1 MLRLSAPTKDNSMSS
16 DNKQSL
22 SALTLAAI
30 GVVYGDI
37 GTSPLYTLRECLSGQ
52 FGFGVEREAVFGFLS
67 LIFWLLLLVVS
78 LKYISYVMRADNA
91 GEGGILTL
99 MSLAGRNTGA
109 RATAVLVIMGLI
121 GGSFF
126 YGEVVITP
134 AISVMSA
141 IEGLEIAAPSLD
153 PFIVPLSI
161 AVLTLLFM
169 IQKHGTGMVGKLF
182 APVMLIWF
190 ATLAVLGVS
199 GIMKNPEVLQAL
211 NPSWAV
217 SFFVHYKTISF
228 FALGAVV
235 LAITGVEA
243 LYADMG
249 HFGKMPI
256 RIAWFI
262 VVLPS
267 LVLNYFG
274 QGALL
279 LSDPK
284 AIKNPFFL
292 LAPDWALI
300 PLLILATLATVIASQ
315 AVISGVFSLT
325 RQAVRL
331 GYLPGMR
338 IIHTSEMESGQIYV
352 PMINWVL
359 YFAVLI
365 VIISFE
371 HSSNLAAAYG
381 IAVTG
386 TMVLTSILSCTVAV
400 KNWHWNR
407 LAVGLILTL
416 FLCID
421 VPLFSAN
428 LIKLFSGGWLPICL
442 GLIMFLIMTTWK
454 SERFRLLRRMHEHG
468 NSLEAMIASLEKSP
482 PVRVPGTA
490 VYMSR
495 ALNVIPFALLHNLK
509 HNKVLHE
516 RVVFLTLRT
525 EDAPYV
531 HNVRRVAIEQLSPT
545 FWRVV
550 ASYGWRE
557 TPNVEEIFHRC
568 GLEGLNCRMMET
580 SFFMSHE
587 SLIMGKRPWYL
598 RLRGKLFLALQR
610 NALRAPDQFEIPPNR
625 VIELGT
631 QVEI

>member
-1 MLRLSAPTKDNSMSS
+1 MSTE
-16 DNKQSL
+16 NKQSL
-22 SALTLAAI
+22 PAITLAAI

-52 FGFGVEREAVFGFLS
+52 FGFGVERDAVFGFLS
-67 LIFWLLLLVVS
+67 LIFWLLVFVVS
-78 LKYISYVMRADNA
+78 FKYLTFVMRADNA

-99 MSLAGRNTGA
+99 MSLAGRNTSA
-109 RATAVLVIMGLI
+109 RMTSVLVILGLI

-153 PFIVPLSI
+153 PYIVPLSI
-161 AVLTLLFM
+161 VVLTLLFI

-182 APVMLIWF
+182 APIMLAWF
-190 ATLAVLGVS
+190 LILAILGAR
-199 GIMKNPEVLQAL
+199 GIMNNPEVLQAL
-211 NPSWAV
+211 NPVWAVHFFLEYKAV
-217 SFFVHYKTISF
+217 SFA
-228 FALGAVV
+228 ALGAVV
-235 LAITGVEA
+235 LSITGVEA

-249 HFGKMPI
+249 HFGKLPI
-256 RIAWFI
+256 RVAWFS

-279 LSDPK
+279 LKTPE

-300 PLLILATLATVIASQ
+300 PMLILATLATVIASQ

-331 GYLPGMR
+331 GYLSPMR
-338 IIHTSEMESGQIYV
+338 IIHTSEMESGQIYIPV
-352 PMINWVL
+352 VNWML
-359 YFAVLI
+359 YFAVVI
-365 VIISFE
+365 VIVSFE

-386 TMVLTSILSCTVAV
+386 TMVLTSILFSTAAR

-407 LAVGLILTL
+407 ILVGLMVTA
-416 FLCID
+416 FLCVD

-428 LIKLFSGGWLPICL
+428 LEKLFSGGWLPLSL
-442 GLIMFLIMTTWK
+442 GLVMFIIMTTWK

-468 NSLEAMIASLEKSP
+468 NSLDAMITSLEKSP

-516 RVVFLTLRT
+516 RVILLTLRT

-531 HNVRRVAIEQLSPT
+531 HNVKRVTLEQLSPT

-568 GLEGLNCRMMET
+568 GLEGLSCRMMET

-587 SLIMGKRPWYL
+587 SLIIGDNRPWYL
-598 RLRGKLFLALQR
+598 RLRGKLFLLLQR

>member
-1 MLRLSAPTKDNSMSS
+1 MSTE
-16 DNKQSL
+16 NKQSL
-22 SALTLAAI
+22 PAITLAAI

-52 FGFGVEREAVFGFLS
+52 FGFGVERDAVFGFLS
-67 LIFWLLLLVVS
+67 LIFWLLVFVVS
-78 LKYISYVMRADNA
+78 FKYLTFVMRADNA

-99 MSLAGRNTGA
+99 MSLAGRNTSA
-109 RATAVLVIMGLI
+109 RMTSVLVILGLI

-153 PFIVPLSI
+153 PYIVPLSI
-161 AVLTLLFM
+161 VVLTLLFM

-182 APVMLIWF
+182 APIMLAWF
-190 ATLAVLGVS
+190 LVLAVLGARS
-199 GIMKNPEVLQAL
+199 ILNNPEVLQAL
-211 NPSWAV
+211 NPVWAVHFFLEYKAV
-217 SFFVHYKTISF
+217 SFA
-228 FALGAVV
+228 ALGAVV
-235 LAITGVEA
+235 LSITGVEA

-249 HFGKMPI
+249 HFGKLPI
-256 RIAWFI
+256 RVAWFS

-279 LSDPK
+279 LKTPE

-300 PLLILATLATVIASQ
+300 PMLILATLATVIASQ

-331 GYLPGMR
+331 GYLSPMR
-338 IIHTSEMESGQIYV
+338 IIHTSEMESGQIYIPV
-352 PMINWVL
+352 VNWLL
-359 YFAVLI
+359 YFAVVI
-365 VIISFE
+365 VIVSFE

-386 TMVLTSILSCTVAV
+386 TMVLTSILFATAAR
-400 KNWHWNR
+400 KNWHWSR
-407 LAVGLILTL
+407 ILVGLMMVA
-416 FLCID
+416 FLCVD

-428 LIKLFSGGWLPICL
+428 LEKLFSGGWLPLSL
-442 GLIMFLIMTTWK
+442 GLVMFIIMTTWK

-468 NSLEAMIASLEKSP
+468 NSLDAMITSLEKSP

-516 RVVFLTLRT
+516 RVILLTLRT

-531 HNVRRVAIEQLSPT
+531 HNVKRVTLEQLSPT

-568 GLEGLNCRMMET
+568 GLEGLSCRMMET

-587 SLIMGKRPWYL
+587 SLIIGDNRPWYL
-598 RLRGKLFLALQR
+598 RLRGKLFLLLQR

>member
-1 MLRLSAPTKDNSMSS
+1 MSS

-22 SALTLAAI
+22 GSLTLAAI

-99 MSLAGRNTGA
+99 MSLAGRHTGA
-109 RATAVLVIMGLI
+109 RLTSILVIMGLI

-161 AVLTLLFM
+161 AVLTLLFI

-182 APVMLIWF
+182 APVMMVWF
-190 ATLAVLGVS
+190 LTLAVLGLT
-199 GIMKNPEVLQAL
+199 GIAKNPEVLQAL
-211 NPSWAV
+211 NPAYALH
-217 SFFVHYKTISF
+217 FFVHYKTISF

-292 LAPDWALI
+292 LAPEWALV

-352 PMINWVL
+352 PFINWML

-365 VIISFE
+365 VIISFQ

-386 TMVLTSILSCTVAV
+386 TMILTSFLSCTVAV
-400 KNWHWNR
+400 KNWHWSK
-407 LAVGLILTL
+407 LLVAFILTL

-421 VPLFSAN
+421 IPLFSAN
-428 LIKLFSGGWLPICL
+428 LVKLFSGGWLPICL
-442 GLIMFLIMTTWK
+442 GLVMFLIMTTWK
-454 SERFRLLRRMHEHG
+454 SERFRLLRRLHEHG

-482 PVRVPGTA
+482 PVRVSGTA
-490 VYMSR
+490 VYLSR
-495 ALNVIPFALLHNLK
+495 ALSVIPFALLHNLK

-516 RVVFLTLRT
+516 RVVLLTLRT

-587 SLIMGKRPWYL
+587 SLIIGKRPWYL

-610 NALRAPDQFEIPPNR
+610 NALRAPAQFEIPPNR

>member
-1 MLRLSAPTKDNSMSS
+1 MSTE
-16 DNKQSL
+16 NKQSL
-22 SALTLAAI
+22 PAITLAAI

-52 FGFGVEREAVFGFLS
+52 FGFGVERDAVFGFLS
-67 LIFWLLLLVVS
+67 LIFWLLVFVVS
-78 LKYISYVMRADNA
+78 FKYLTFVMRADNA

-99 MSLAGRNTGA
+99 MSLAGRNTSS
-109 RATAVLVIMGLI
+109 RMTSVLVILGLI

-153 PFIVPLSI
+153 PYIVPLSI
-161 AVLTLLFM
+161 VVLTLLFI

-182 APVMLIWF
+182 APIMLAWF
-190 ATLAVLGVS
+190 LILAVLGAR
-199 GIMKNPEVLQAL
+199 GIMGNPEVLQAL
-211 NPSWAV
+211 NPAWAVHFFLEYKAV
-217 SFFVHYKTISF
+217 SFA
-228 FALGAVV
+228 ALGAVV
-235 LAITGVEA
+235 LSITGVEA

-249 HFGKMPI
+249 HFGKLPI
-256 RIAWFI
+256 RVAWFS

-279 LSDPK
+279 LKTPE

-300 PLLILATLATVIASQ
+300 PMLILATLATVIASQ

-331 GYLPGMR
+331 GYLSPMR
-338 IIHTSEMESGQIYV
+338 IIHTSEMESGQIYIPV
-352 PMINWVL
+352 VNWML
-359 YFAVLI
+359 YFAVVI
-365 VIISFE
+365 VIVSFE

-386 TMVLTSILSCTVAV
+386 TMVLTSILFTTVAR

-407 LAVGLILTL
+407 ILVGLMLVA
-416 FLCID
+416 FMCVD

-428 LIKLFSGGWLPICL
+428 LEKLFSGGWLPLSL
-442 GLIMFLIMTTWK
+442 GLVMFIIMTTWK

-468 NSLEAMIASLEKSP
+468 NSLDAMITSLEKSP

-516 RVVFLTLRT
+516 RVILLTLRT

-531 HNVRRVAIEQLSPT
+531 HNVKRVTLEQLSPT

-557 TPNVEEIFHRC
+557 TPNVEEVFHRC
-568 GLEGLNCRMMET
+568 GLEGLSCRMMET

-587 SLIMGKRPWYL
+587 SLIIGDKRPWYL
-598 RLRGKLFLALQR
+598 RLRGKLFLLLQR

>member
-1 MLRLSAPTKDNSMSS
+1 MSS

-22 SALTLAAI
+22 RGLTLAAI

-67 LIFWLLLLVVS
+67 LIFWLLVLVVS

-99 MSLAGRNTGA
+99 MSLAGRHTGA

-153 PFIVPLSI
+153 PFIVPMSI
-161 AVLTLLFM
+161 AVLTLLFA

-182 APVMLIWF
+182 APVMLVWF
-190 ATLAVLGVS
+190 LVLAILGVN
-199 GIMKNPEVLQAL
+199 GIMKNPEVLHAL
-211 NPSWAV
+211 NPAYAV
-217 SFFVHYKTISF
+217 EFFLHYKSVSF

-249 HFGKMPI
+249 HFGKVPI
-256 RIAWFI
+256 RLAWFS

-284 AIKNPFFL
+284 SIKNPFFL

-300 PLLILATLATVIASQ
+300 PMLILATLATVIASQ

-338 IIHTSEMESGQIYV
+338 IIHTSERESGQIYIPV
-352 PMINWVL
+352 INWVL

-386 TMVLTSILSCTVAV
+386 TMVLTAMLSCTVAV
-400 KNWHWNR
+400 KNWHWNK
-407 LAVGLILTL
+407 LAVAVILVL
-416 FLCID
+416 MLCID
-421 VPLFSAN
+421 VPLFTAN
-428 LIKLFSGGWLPICL
+428 LVKIFSGGWLPLCL
-442 GLIMFLIMTTWK
+442 GLVMFIIMTTWK

-495 ALNVIPFALLHNLK
+495 ALNVIPFAMLHNLK

-516 RVVFLTLRT
+516 RVVLLTLRT

-531 HNVRRVAIEQLSPT
+531 HNVRRVTIEQLSPT

-587 SLIMGKRPWYL
+587 SLIIGKRPWYL

>member
-1 MLRLSAPTKDNSMSS
+1 MSAEH
-16 DNKQSL
+16 KQSL
-22 SALTLAAI
+22 SAVTLAAI

-37 GTSPLYTLRECLSGQ
+37 GTSPLYTLRECFSGHY
-52 FGFGVEREAVFGFLS
+52 GFDVRPDVVFGFLS
-67 LIFWLLLLVVS
+67 LIFWMLIVIVS
-78 LKYISYVMRADNA
+78 LKYLTYVMRADNA

-99 MSLAGRNTGA
+99 MSLAGRNTSA
-109 RATAVLVIMGLI
+109 RTTAVLVILGLI

-141 IEGLEIAAPSLD
+141 IEGLEIAAPALD
-153 PFIVPLSI
+153 AYIVPLSI
-161 AVLTLLFM
+161 LVLTLLFV
-169 IQKHGTGMVGKLF
+169 IQKHGTGSVGKLF
-182 APVMLIWF
+182 APVMLLWF
-190 ATLAVLGVS
+190 IVLAVLGARS
-199 GIMKNPEVLQAL
+199 IISNPEVLQAL
-211 NPSWAV
+211 NPKWALN
-217 SFFVHYKTISF
+217 FFMEYKKVSF

-235 LAITGVEA
+235 LSITGVEA

-249 HFGKMPI
+249 HFGKFPI
-256 RIAWFI
+256 RLAWFT

-279 LSDPK
+279 LKNPE

-331 GYLPGMR
+331 GYLSPMR
-338 IIHTSEMESGQIYV
+338 IIHTSEMESGQIYIPV
-352 PMINWVL
+352 INWTLYISVVL
-359 YFAVLI
+359 
-365 VIISFE
+365 VIIGFE

-386 TMVLTSILSCTVAV
+386 TMVLTSILVTSVAIN
-400 KNWHWNR
+400 NWHWNR
-407 LAVGLILTL
+407 FLAIGIVTILLI
-416 FLCID
+416 ID
-421 VPLFSAN
+421 VPMFSAN
-428 LIKLFSGGWLPICL
+428 ALKLFSGGWLPL
-442 GLIMFLIMTTWK
+442 TLALVMFIIMTTWK
-454 SERFRLLRRMHEHG
+454 SERFRLLRRLHEHG

-490 VYMSR
+490 VFLSR
-495 ALNVIPFALLHNLK
+495 ATNVIPFALLHNLK

-516 RVVFLTLRT
+516 RVVLLTLRT

-531 HNVRRVAIEQLSPT
+531 HNVRRVTIEQLSPT

-557 TPNVEEIFHRC
+557 TPNVEEVFHRC
-568 GLEGLNCRMMET
+568 GLEGLSCRMMET

-587 SLIMGKRPWYL
+587 SLIVGKRPWYL
-598 RLRGKLFLALQR
+598 RLRGKLYLLLQR

>member
-1 MLRLSAPTKDNSMSS
+1 MSA

-22 SALTLAAI
+22 PAITLAAI

-52 FGFGVEREAVFGFLS
+52 FGFGVERDAVFGFLS
-67 LIFWLLLLVVS
+67 LIFWLLILVVS
-78 LKYISYVMRADNA
+78 VKYLTFVMRADNA

-99 MSLAGRNTGA
+99 MSLAGRHTSA
-109 RATAVLVIMGLI
+109 KMTSVLVIMGLI

-141 IEGLEIAAPSLD
+141 IEGLEIAAPQLD
-153 PFIVPLSI
+153 AYIVPLSI
-161 AVLTLLFM
+161 VVLTLLFM

-182 APVMLIWF
+182 APVMMLWF
-190 ATLAVLGVS
+190 LVLAVLGARS
-199 GIMKNPEVLQAL
+199 IMANPEVLQAL
-211 NPSWAV
+211 NPAWAV
-217 SFFVHYKTISF
+217 HFFLEYKTVSF

-235 LAITGVEA
+235 LSITGVEA

-249 HFGKMPI
+249 HFGKLPI
-256 RIAWFI
+256 RIAWFS

-279 LSDPK
+279 LKTPE

-300 PLLILATLATVIASQ
+300 PLMILATLATVIASQ

-331 GYLPGMR
+331 GYLSPMR

-352 PMINWVL
+352 PAINWLL
-359 YFAVLI
+359 YISVVI
-365 VIISFE
+365 VIVSFE

-386 TMVLTSILSCTVAV
+386 TMVLTSILCCTVAT
-400 KNWHWNR
+400 KNWHWNKV
-407 LAVGLILTL
+407 AVLLMGFA

-421 VPLFSAN
+421 IPLFSAN
-428 LIKLFSGGWLPICL
+428 VVKIFSGGWLPLCL
-442 GLIMFLIMTTWK
+442 ALVMFIIMTTWK
-454 SERFRLLRRMHEHG
+454 SERFRLL
-468 NSLEAMIASLEKSP
+468 
-482 PVRVPGTA
+482 
-490 VYMSR
+490 
-495 ALNVIPFALLHNLK
+495 
-509 HNKVLHE
+509 
-516 RVVFLTLRT
+516 
-525 EDAPYV
+525 PY
-531 HNVRRVAIEQLSPT
+531 A
-545 FWRVV
+545 
-550 ASYGWRE
+550 
-557 TPNVEEIFHRC
+557 
-568 GLEGLNCRMMET
+568 
-580 SFFMSHE
+580 
-587 SLIMGKRPWYL
+587 
-598 RLRGKLFLALQR
+598 
-610 NALRAPDQFEIPPNR
+610 
-625 VIELGT
+625 
-631 QVEI
+631 

>member
-1 MLRLSAPTKDNSMSS
+1 MSS
-16 DNKQSL
+16 EHKRSL
-22 SALTLAAI
+22 PAVTLAAI

-52 FGFGVEREAVFGFLS
+52 FGFGVEPDSVFGFLS
-67 LIFWLLLLVVS
+67 LIFWLLVLVVS
-78 LKYISYVMRADNA
+78 LKYLTYVMRADNA

-99 MSLAGRNTGA
+99 MSLAGRNTSD
-109 RATAVLVIMGLI
+109 RMTSVLVIMGLI

-141 IEGLEIAAPSLD
+141 MEGLEIAAPSMD
-153 PFIVPLSI
+153 SYIVPLSI
-161 AVLTLLFM
+161 VVLTLLFI
-169 IQKHGTGMVGKLF
+169 IQKHGTGSVGKLF

-190 ATLAVLGVS
+190 LTLGVLGARS
-199 GIMKNPEVLQAL
+199 IIANPEVLQAL
-211 NPSWAV
+211 NPMYAV
-217 SFFVHYKTISF
+217 RFFIEYKAVSF

-249 HFGKMPI
+249 HFGKFPI
-256 RIAWFI
+256 RLAWFM

-279 LSDPK
+279 LKDPE

-300 PLLILATLATVIASQ
+300 PLMILATLATIIASQ

-331 GYLPGMR
+331 GYLPPMR
-338 IIHTSEMESGQIYV
+338 IVHTSDMESGQIYI
-352 PMINWVL
+352 PAINWML
-359 YFAVLI
+359 YIAVVI
-365 VIISFE
+365 VIVSFE

-386 TMVLTSILSCTVAV
+386 TMVITSILFCTVAV
-400 KNWHWNR
+400 KNWLWNR
-407 LAVGLILTL
+407 YLAWVLLAGLLI
-416 FLCID
+416 ID
-421 VPLFSAN
+421 VPMFLAN
-428 LIKLFSGGWLPICL
+428 VVKILSGGWLPLAL
-442 GLIMFLIMTTWK
+442 GMVMFIIMTTWK
-454 SERFRLLRRMHEHG
+454 SERFRLLRRLHEHG
-468 NSLEAMIASLEKSP
+468 NSLDAMIASLEKTP
-482 PVRVPGTA
+482 PTRVPGTA
-490 VYMSR
+490 VYFSR
-495 ALNVIPFALLHNLK
+495 ATRVIPFALLHNLK
-509 HNKVLHE
+509 HNKILHE
-516 RVVFLTLRT
+516 RVVLLTMRT

-531 HNVRRVAIEQLSPT
+531 LNARRVTVEQLSPT
-545 FWRVV
+545 FWRVI
-550 ASYGWRE
+550 ANYGWRE
-557 TPNVEEIFHRC
+557 TPDVEEVFQRC
-568 GLEGLNCRMMET
+568 WQDGLTCQMMET
-580 SFFMSHE
+580 SFFMSNE
-587 SLIMGKRPWYL
+587 SLIIGERPWYL
-598 RLRGKLFLALQR
+598 RLRGKLFMMLSR
-610 NALRAPDQFEIPPNR
+610 NALRAADQFEIPPNR
-625 VIELGT
+625 LIELGI

>member
-1 MLRLSAPTKDNSMSS
+1 MSS

-22 SALTLAAI
+22 RGLTLAAI

-67 LIFWLLLLVVS
+67 LIFWLLVLVVS

-99 MSLAGRNTGA
+99 MSLAGRHTGA

-153 PFIVPLSI
+153 PFIVPMSI
-161 AVLTLLFM
+161 AVLTLLFA

-190 ATLAVLGVS
+190 LVLAILGVM
-199 GIMKNPEVLQAL
+199 GIMRNPDVLHAL
-211 NPSWAV
+211 NPAYAV
-217 SFFVHYKTISF
+217 EFFLHYKSVSF

-249 HFGKMPI
+249 HFGKVPI
-256 RIAWFI
+256 RLAWFS

-300 PLLILATLATVIASQ
+300 PMLILATLATVIASQ

-338 IIHTSEMESGQIYV
+338 IIHTSERESGQIYIPV
-352 PMINWVL
+352 INWVL

-386 TMVLTSILSCTVAV
+386 TMVLTAMLSCTVAV
-400 KNWHWNR
+400 KNWHWNK
-407 LAVGLILTL
+407 LAVAVILVL
-416 FLCID
+416 MLCID
-421 VPLFSAN
+421 VPLFTAN
-428 LIKLFSGGWLPICL
+428 LVKIFSGGWLPLCL
-442 GLIMFLIMTTWK
+442 GLVMFIIMTTWK

-495 ALNVIPFALLHNLK
+495 ALNVIPFAMLHNLK

-516 RVVFLTLRT
+516 RVVLLTLRT

-531 HNVRRVAIEQLSPT
+531 HNVRRVTIEQLSPT

-587 SLIMGKRPWYL
+587 SLIIGKRPWYL

>member
-1 MLRLSAPTKDNSMSS
+1 MSS
-16 DNKQSL
+16 EHKRSL
-22 SALTLAAI
+22 PAVTLAAI

-52 FGFGVEREAVFGFLS
+52 FGFGVEPDSVFGFLS
-67 LIFWLLLLVVS
+67 LIFWLLVLVVS
-78 LKYISYVMRADNA
+78 LKYLTYVMRADNA

-99 MSLAGRNTGA
+99 MSLAGRNTSD
-109 RATAVLVIMGLI
+109 RMTSVLVIMGLI

-141 IEGLEIAAPSLD
+141 MEGLEIAAPSMD
-153 PFIVPLSI
+153 SYIVPLSI
-161 AVLTLLFM
+161 VVLTLLFI
-169 IQKHGTGMVGKLF
+169 IQKHGTGSVGKLF

-190 ATLAVLGVS
+190 LTLGVLGARS
-199 GIMKNPEVLQAL
+199 IIANPEVLQAL
-211 NPSWAV
+211 NPMYAV
-217 SFFVHYKTISF
+217 RFFIEYKAVSF

-249 HFGKMPI
+249 HFGKFPI
-256 RIAWFI
+256 RLAWFT

-279 LSDPK
+279 LKDPE

-300 PLLILATLATVIASQ
+300 PLMILATLATIIASQ

-331 GYLPGMR
+331 GYLPPMR
-338 IIHTSEMESGQIYV
+338 IVHTSDMESGQIYI
-352 PMINWVL
+352 PAINWML
-359 YFAVLI
+359 YIAVVI
-365 VIISFE
+365 VIVSFE

-386 TMVLTSILSCTVAV
+386 TMVITSILFCTVAV
-400 KNWHWNR
+400 KNWLWNR
-407 LAVGLILTL
+407 YLAWGLLAGL
-416 FLCID
+416 LVID
-421 VPLFSAN
+421 VPMFLAN
-428 LIKLFSGGWLPICL
+428 VVKILSGGWLPLAL
-442 GLIMFLIMTTWK
+442 GMVMFIIMTTWK
-454 SERFRLLRRMHEHG
+454 SERFRLLRRLHEHG
-468 NSLEAMIASLEKSP
+468 NSLDAMIASLEKTP
-482 PVRVPGTA
+482 PTRVPGTA
-490 VYMSR
+490 VYFSR
-495 ALNVIPFALLHNLK
+495 ATRVIPFALLHNLK
-509 HNKVLHE
+509 HNKILHE
-516 RVVFLTLRT
+516 RVVLLTMRT

-531 HNVRRVAIEQLSPT
+531 LNARRVTVEQLSPT
-545 FWRVV
+545 FWRVI
-550 ASYGWRE
+550 ANYGWRE
-557 TPNVEEIFHRC
+557 TPDVEEVFQRC
-568 GLEGLNCRMMET
+568 WQDGLTCQMMET
-580 SFFMSHE
+580 SFFMSNE
-587 SLIMGKRPWYL
+587 SLIIGERPWYL
-598 RLRGKLFLALQR
+598 RLRGKLFMMLSR
-610 NALRAPDQFEIPPNR
+610 NALRAADQFEIPPNR
-625 VIELGT
+625 LIELGI

>member
-1 MLRLSAPTKDNSMSS
+1 MSTE
-16 DNKQSL
+16 NKQSL
-22 SALTLAAI
+22 PAITLAAI

-52 FGFGVEREAVFGFLS
+52 FGFGVERDAVFGFLS
-67 LIFWLLLLVVS
+67 LIFWLLVFVVS
-78 LKYISYVMRADNA
+78 FKYLTFVMRADNA

-99 MSLAGRNTGA
+99 MSLAGRNTSA
-109 RATAVLVIMGLI
+109 RMTSVLVILGLI

-153 PFIVPLSI
+153 PYIVPLSI
-161 AVLTLLFM
+161 VVLTLLFM

-182 APVMLIWF
+182 APIMLAWF
-190 ATLAVLGVS
+190 LVLAVLGARS
-199 GIMKNPEVLQAL
+199 ILNNPEVLQAL
-211 NPSWAV
+211 NPVWAVHFFLEYKAV
-217 SFFVHYKTISF
+217 SFA
-228 FALGAVV
+228 ALGAVV
-235 LAITGVEA
+235 LSITGVEA

-249 HFGKMPI
+249 HFGKLPI
-256 RIAWFI
+256 RVAWFS

-279 LSDPK
+279 LKTPE

-300 PLLILATLATVIASQ
+300 PMLILATLATVIASQ

-331 GYLPGMR
+331 GYLSPMR
-338 IIHTSEMESGQIYV
+338 IIHTSEMESGQIYIPV
-352 PMINWVL
+352 VNWLL
-359 YFAVLI
+359 YFAVVI
-365 VIISFE
+365 VIVSFE

-386 TMVLTSILSCTVAV
+386 TMVLTSILFATAAR
-400 KNWHWNR
+400 KNWHWSR
-407 LAVGLILTL
+407 ILVGLMVTA
-416 FLCID
+416 FLCVD

-428 LIKLFSGGWLPICL
+428 LEKLFSGGWLPLSL
-442 GLIMFLIMTTWK
+442 GLVMFIIMTTWK

-468 NSLEAMIASLEKSP
+468 NSLDAMITSLEKSP

-516 RVVFLTLRT
+516 RVILLTLRT

-531 HNVRRVAIEQLSPT
+531 HNVKRVTLEQLSPT

-568 GLEGLNCRMMET
+568 GLEGLSCRMMET

-587 SLIMGKRPWYL
+587 SLIIGDNRPWYL
-598 RLRGKLFLALQR
+598 RLRGKLFLLLQR